1 MGVLCQFLPN
11 YKSALDCTFMHTIC
25 KNESFE
31 LSDNLCT
38 IIHTMHKNNCVNFS
52 NNSENLVLY
61 RFNALHF
68 SLLK

>member
-11 YKSALDCTFMHTIC
+11 QRSVLDCAFMHTIC
-25 KNESFE
+25 KNELFE

-38 IIHTMHKNNCVNFS
+38 IIHTMYKNNCVNFS

-61 RFNALHF
+61 RFNVLNF
-68 SLLK
+68 SELK

>member
-11 YKSALDCTFMHTIC
+11 QKRASDCTFMHTIC
-25 KNESFE
+25 KNELFE

-38 IIHTMHKNNCVNFS
+38 NMHTMHKNNCVNFS

-61 RFNALHF
+61 RFNVLHF
-68 SLLK
+68 S

>member
-11 YKSALDCTFMHTIC
+11 QKSVLDCTFMHTMY
-25 KNESFE
+25 KNELFE

-38 IIHTMHKNNCVNFS
+38 IIHTMYKNNCVNFS

-61 RFNALHF
+61 RFNVLNF